1 MKFPVLTKSRV
12 GFSIALV
19 SVFTL
24 LGVEVCRRAG
34 LLANGVATGSIV
46 FAMIG
51 LLVWFK
57 GQLQYNRRAAGASQF
72 DHPLVFLQS
81 FRYWGF
87 ILATSAVLIYVVAP
101 KPRPEA
107 PPVAIAKPVEP
118 PMTNAPPPPPETNAP
133 AAIEFPPLKLSG
145 VIYNGDDS
153 TVVINGRTLQLGR
166 YIGEAKVVAIEP
178 RTVTVELSGERMA
191 LHLE

>member
-1 MKFPVLTKSRV
+1 
-12 GFSIALV
+12 
-19 SVFTL
+19 VFTL
-24 LGVEVCRRAG
+24 VGVEVCRRAG
-34 LLANGVATGSIV
+34 LFANGVATGCIV

-51 LLVWFK
+51 LLVWFR
-57 GQLQYNRRAAGASQF
+57 GQLQYSRRAAGSNQL
-72 DHPLVFLQS
+72 DHPLAFLRS

-87 ILATSAVLIYVVAP
+87 ILTTSAVLVYVVAP

-118 PMTNAPPPPPETNAP
+118 PPLTNAPPPPPETNAP

-153 TVVINGRTLQLGR
+153 TAVINGRTLQVGR
-166 YIGEAKVVAIEP
+166 YIGEVRIVAIEP
-178 RTVTVELSGERMA
+178 RAVTVELSGERMA